1 MAYMA
6 LLLLILFIA
15 IMLMGIPVGF
25 GMGALTVIAF
35 TMLGGDLSMI
45 PQKMF
50 AGIDTYTYVCIL
62 LFILSADIMS
72 VGGITRS
79 IVIFCEKLVGH
90 IRGGLAHVNV
100 LSSMLF
106 AGLSGS
112 AAADAAG
119 LGPIEIQMMTEGGYD
134 KEFASSVTAASA
146 IIGPIIPPSNIMII
160 YAGCVGTVS
169 VGKMFLAGAIP
180 GILLGIAY
188 MAFCYYISLKRH
200 YRCREKHA
208 SAREILKA
216 TWQTLPALLLPIIIM
231 GSIISGICTATE
243 SSALAVVYSTIV
255 AVCRRQ
261 LTFRSFCRACIRSA
275 KAAANVLFII
285 AIATAMAWAITT
297 LGVAQA
303 LTSFCVSYINNK
315 FLFLLFVNVLLLLVG
330 MLLDASP
337 ALLLMVPILWPV
349 ARAFG
354 ISDIHFG
361 VMVCFNLMV
370 GTLTPPVGMMLFI
383 VSNVG
388 KIKLSVMY
396 KNILPF
402 CAVAIVVLLLI
413 TYIPQLTTWL
423 PGVLMP

>member
-6 LLLLILFIA
+6 LVLLLIFIA
-15 IMLMGIPVGF
+15 IMLLGIPVGF

-35 TMLGGDLSMI
+35 ELLGGDLSMI

-72 VGGITRS
+72 VGGITNA
-79 IVIFCEKLVGH
+79 IVVFCEKLVGH
-90 IRGGLAHVNV
+90 IKGGLAHVNV
-100 LSSMLF
+100 LASMLF

-119 LGPIEIQMMTEGGYD
+119 LGPIEIKMMTDGGYD
-134 KEFASSVTAASA
+134 KEFSSCVTAASA

-188 MAFCYYISLKRH
+188 MVFCYWISVKRK
-200 YRCREKHA
+200 YPCRKT
-208 SAREILKA
+208 RA
-216 TWQTLPALLLPIIIM
+216 TWKEIGHATWETLPALLLPIIIM
-231 GSIISGICTATE
+231 GTITLGICTATE
-243 SSALAVVYSTIV
+243 SSAIAVIYSTIV
-255 AVCRRQ
+255 AACKKN
-261 LTFRSFCRACIRSA
+261 LSIKSFCRACIRSA

-285 AIATAMAWAITT
+285 AISSAMAWAVTT

-303 LTSFCVSYINNK
+303 LTNFCVAYINNK
-315 FLFLLFVNVLLLLVG
+315 IVFLLFVNVLLLLIG

-349 ARAFG
+349 AKTLG
-354 ISDIHFG
+354 IDAIHFG

-388 KIKLSVMY
+388 KVKLSVMY
-396 KNILPF
+396 KGILPF
-402 CAVAIVVLLLI
+402 VAVAVVVLLLI
-413 TYIPQLTTWL
+413 TYVPSLTTWL

>member
-6 LLLLILFIA
+6 LFLLILFIV

-79 IVIFCEKLVGH
+79 IVVFCEKLVGH

-100 LSSMLF
+100 LASMLF

-134 KEFASSVTAASA
+134 KEFSSSVTAASA

-200 YRCREKHA
+200 YPCREKRA
-208 SAREILKA
+208 PAREILKA

-231 GSIISGICTATE
+231 GSIITGVCTATE
-243 SSALAVVYSTIV
+243 SSALAVVYSTLV

-261 LTFRSFCRACIRSA
+261 LTLKSFYRACIRSA

-285 AIATAMAWAITT
+285 AIATAMAWAVTT

-402 CAVAIVVLLLI
+402 CAVAVVVLLLI

>member
-1 MAYMA
+1 MALTA
-6 LLLLILFIA
+6 LLLLVIFIA
-15 IMLMGIPVGF
+15 IMLLGIPVGF

-35 TMLGGDLSMI
+35 VMLGGDLSMI
-45 PQKMF
+45 PQKLF

-72 VGGITRS
+72 VGGITKS

-100 LSSMLF
+100 LASMLF

-119 LGPIEIQMMTEGGYD
+119 LGPIEIQMMTDGGYD
-134 KEFASSVTAASA
+134 REFSSAVTAASA

-188 MAFCYYISLKRH
+188 MIFCYFVSLKKA
-200 YRCREKHA
+200 YPCRDKRA
-208 SAREILKA
+208 SGKEILRA
-216 TWQTLPALLLPIIIM
+216 TWQTLPALLLPLIIM
-231 GSIISGICTATE
+231 GSITTGICTATE
-243 SSALAVVYSTIV
+243 SSAIAVVYSTIV
-255 AVCRRQ
+255 ALCRRQ
-261 LTFRSFCRACIRSA
+261 LSFRSFWRACIRSA

-285 AIATAMAWAITT
+285 AVATAMAWAITT

-303 LTSFCVSYINNK
+303 LTAFCVTYINNK
-315 FLFLLFVNVLLLLVG
+315 IIFLLFVNVLLLLIG

-349 ARAFG
+349 AKAFG
-354 ISDIHFG
+354 IDAVHFG

-396 KNILPF
+396 RTILPF

-413 TYIPQLTTWL
+413 TYIPALTTWL

>member
-6 LLLLILFIA
+6 LFLLILFIV

-50 AGIDTYTYVCIL
+50 AGIDTYTYVFIL

-79 IVIFCEKLVGH
+79 IVVFCEKLVGH

-100 LSSMLF
+100 LASMLF

-134 KEFASSVTAASA
+134 KEFSSSVTAASA

-200 YRCREKHA
+200 YPCREKRA
-208 SAREILKA
+208 PAREILKA

-231 GSIISGICTATE
+231 GSIITGVCTATE
-243 SSALAVVYSTIV
+243 SSALAVVYSTLV

-261 LTFRSFCRACIRSA
+261 LTLKSFYRACIRSA

-285 AIATAMAWAITT
+285 AIATAMAWAVTT

-402 CAVAIVVLLLI
+402 CAVAVVVLLLI

>member
-72 VGGITRS
+72 VGGMTRS

-200 YRCREKHA
+200 YRCREKRA

-361 VMVCFNLMV
+361 VIVCFNLMV

-402 CAVAIVVLLLI
+402 CAVAVVVLLLI